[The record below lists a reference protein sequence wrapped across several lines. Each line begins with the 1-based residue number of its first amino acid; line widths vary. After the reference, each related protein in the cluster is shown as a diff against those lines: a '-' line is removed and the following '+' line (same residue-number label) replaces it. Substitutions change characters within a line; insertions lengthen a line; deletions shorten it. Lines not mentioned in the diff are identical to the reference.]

1 MDKISEVSRTLKAA
15 REAKGLSQRAL
26 ASMAGIPQSH
36 ISKIE
41 SAGVDLRISSLTQI
55 ARALGLELTLVPR
68 KTLPAVRSIM
78 RSAELDTSRKV
89 SSAMAKEL
97 GSLERYAHKIV
108 QQQSGLREAAQL
120 QSRVQDLMRLDMP
133 EAYLAEVENLN
144 KQLRLVAREPD
155 NLKRLL
161 ASLDVVQALR
171 NALALS
177 LSEQPRQISRSAYG
191 LEDDDG

>member
-1 MDKISEVSRTLKAA
+1 MVEIAEISRTLKAA

-26 ASMAGIPQSH
+26 ASKAGIPQSH

-78 RSAELDTSRKV
+78 RSSELDTSRKV

-97 GSLERYAHKIV
+97 GSLESYAHKIV
-108 QQQSGLREAAQL
+108 QQQSGLKDAAQL
-120 QSRVQDLMRLDMP
+120 QSRIHDLTRLEMP
-133 EAYLAEVENLN
+133 EAYLVDVEKLN
-144 KQLRLVAREPD
+144 KQLKLIAREPD

-161 ASLDVVQALR
+161 ASLDEVQALR
-171 NALALS
+171 NSLAHRP
-177 LSEQPRQISRSAYG
+177 SEQPRQISRSAYG
-191 LEDDDG
+191 LAACRT